1 MLRTLVPVRMIAKRA
16 PMPSTGGVGAA
27 SAGYWDRFL
36 AVTCLVGLF
45 AVSACSGPAAA
56 VVAPTPVTLTVSAAS
71 DLTRAF
77 TEVGA
82 AFDAATGTKV
92 VFNFGSTG
100 QLAQQIEQGAPVD
113 VFAAANASYID
124 QLDAQG
130 LILPDTKQRY
140 ARGRIVLWTRADSPL
155 ELERVEDLALPGVR
169 RVAIANPDHAPYGAA
184 AREALQATGLW
195 AGVQPKLV
203 LGENVRQ
210 ALQYAETGNVD
221 AAIVAL
227 SLVVPAA
234 MAEDVRGRYVLIPE
248 DLHAP
253 LDQTVAVIG
262 STAHEREARAFAE
275 FVGSAA
281 AREIMGKYGF
291 GVVSQ

>member
-1 MLRTLVPVRMIAKRA
+1 ML
-16 PMPSTGGVGAA
+16 TGGLLRATA
-27 SAGYWDRFL
+27 IL
-36 AVTCLVGLF
+36 CLVGWLV
-45 AVSACSGPAAA
+45 VSACSGPASSPSNPA
-56 VVAPTPVTLTVSAAS
+56 PVTLTISAAS

-82 AFDAATGTKV
+82 AFEAATGTKV

-124 QLDAQG
+124 QLDAKG
-130 LILPDTKQRY
+130 LILSDTKQRY
-140 ARGRIVLWTRADSPL
+140 ANGRIVLWTRADSEL
-155 ELERVEDLALPGVR
+155 QLERLEDLALPGVR
-169 RVAIANPDHAPYGAA
+169 RVAIANPDHAPYGTA
-184 AREALQATGLW
+184 AREALRAVGLW

-234 MAEDVRGRYVLIPE
+234 MAEDVDGRYVLVPE

-253 LDQTVAVIG
+253 LDQTVAVIR

-275 FVGSAA
+275 FVGSPA
-281 AREIMGKYGF
+281 AREIMRKYGF

>member
-1 MLRTLVPVRMIAKRA
+1 
-16 PMPSTGGVGAA
+16 MPSTGGVGAA

-36 AVTCLVGLF
+36 AVTCLIGLL
-45 AVSACSGPAAA
+45 AASACSGPAPAA
-56 VVAPTPVTLTVSAAS
+56 SVGTPAPVTLTVSAAS

-77 TEVGA
+77 TKIGA
-82 AFDAATGTKV
+82 AFEAATGTKV

-124 QLDAQG
+124 QLDALN

-140 ARGRIVLWTRADSPL
+140 ARGRIVIWTRADSALQL
-155 ELERVEDLALPGVR
+155 EHVEDLALPGVR
-169 RVAIANPDHAPYGAA
+169 RVALANPDHAPYGAA
-184 AREALQATGLW
+184 AREALQTTGIWTTL
-195 AGVQPKLV
+195 QPKLV
-203 LGENVRQ
+203 VGENVRQ

-234 MAEDVRGRYVLIPE
+234 SADDVQGHYVLIPE
-248 DLHAP
+248 DLHMP
-253 LDQTVAVIG
+253 LDQTLAVIRG
-262 STAHEREARAFAE
+262 TAYEHEARAFAE
-275 FVGSAA
+275 FVGGPA
-281 AREIMGKYGF
+281 AREIMRKYGF
-291 GVVSQ
+291 GLPDEQPTP

>member
-1 MLRTLVPVRMIAKRA
+1 MWRVL
-16 PMPSTGGVGAA
+16 
-27 SAGYWDRFL
+27 
-36 AVTCLVGLF
+36 
-45 AVSACSGPAAA
+45 GPAASQGRPA
-56 VVAPTPVTLTVSAAS
+56 PVTLTVSAAS

-82 AFDAATGTKV
+82 AFEAATGTKV

-124 QLDAQG
+124 QLERQG

-155 ELERVEDLALPGVR
+155 KLERVEDLALPGVR
-169 RVAIANPDHAPYGAA
+169 RMAIANPDHAPYGTA
-184 AREALQATGLW
+184 AREALQAAGLW
-195 AGVQPKLV
+195 ANVQPKLV

-234 MAEDVRGRYVLIPE
+234 MAEDVQGRYVLIPE

-253 LDQTVAVIG
+253 LDQTVAVIR

-275 FVGSAA
+275 FVGSPA
-281 AREIMGKYGF
+281 AREIMRKYGF